1 MNYDPLEFSKKTV
14 IDNIRVYAIPKYSI
28 SIYIDHRY
36 LDNMVTKIGK
46 QDIENL
52 FNLFY
57 ENTDSCLREKF
68 DKNFSQFMDYLK
80 EDNIYN
86 KYFKIC
92 TRYPYDHCSL
102 INNICKPTKKY
113 IKYMKQIKEFNVFFQ
128 KNRQYVHDKNMY
140 YSFFSKLRDYL
151 GMLLRIFNGEYGLYT
166 TPEYEFEA
174 RYSLYV
180 SRCDSVENVRRIYK
194 FHIDYFKK
202 RETLKKCTQSLFILN
217 KIDQL
222 FPDVNRHI
230 VERFV

>member
-1 MNYDPLEFSKKTV
+1 MNSDPLEFSKKTV
-14 IDNIRVYAIPKYSI
+14 ISNICVYAIPKYSI
-28 SIYIDHRY
+28 SIYIDHRH
-36 LDNMVTKIGK
+36 LDNMVSKIGK
-46 QDIENL
+46 QDIENR

-57 ENTDSCLREKF
+57 KNRDSYLREIF
-68 DKNFSQFMDYLK
+68 DKNFSQFMDYL
-80 EDNIYN
+80 EDDNIYN

-92 TRYPYDHCSL
+92 TRYPYDHCGR

-113 IKYMKQIKEFNVFFQ
+113 IKYMKHTNEFNMFFQ

-151 GMLLRIFNGEYGLYT
+151 GMLLRIFNGEYGSYT
-166 TPEYEFEA
+166 TPEYEFEIQ
-174 RYSLYV
+174 YSLYV

-202 RETLKKCTQSLFILN
+202 KETLKKCTKFIFILN

-222 FPDVNRHI
+222 STDMNRYI
-230 VERFV
+230 IERFV